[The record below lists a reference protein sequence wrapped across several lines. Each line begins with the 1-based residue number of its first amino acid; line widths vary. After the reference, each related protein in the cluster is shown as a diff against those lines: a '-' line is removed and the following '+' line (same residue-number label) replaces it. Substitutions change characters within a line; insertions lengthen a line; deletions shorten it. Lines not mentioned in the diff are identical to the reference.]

1 MAVATIMVA
10 AGGRA
15 VFAFASSHGTPPWL
29 LVTLVLARG
38 EPEDEFVKE
47 EGWQQPLRRAHQ
59 PGERGDVVARFRPR
73 RFDGVDEFLYHRFR
87 RQGERQWFVALQAV
101 DHRQIAVFVAAVV
114 EVNPVLE
121 LLVGVAAKMAFDGA
135 GLYQADVNAAA
146 GKLQAQHVAPA
157 FEREFGGGIGAA
169 KAHRGEAEDGAVI
182 DDAAVSLRA
191 HDGQDAHGEVVPA
204 EQAGIE
210 LVGQRVAREVFQR
223 GGDGKGAVVKE
234 CVEGAAGLFEHPVER
249 HADAVGFGEV
259 KLDGIESFALQA
271 LHVGGVARAGKDL
284 PAACLQEMGGTVADA
299 AGTAGDKDAFFH
311 DCLGWFGSALCRSN

>member
-1 MAVATIMVA
+1 M
-10 AGGRA
+10 
-15 VFAFASSHGTPPWL
+15 
-29 LVTLVLARG
+29 
-38 EPEDEFVKE
+38 
-47 EGWQQPLRRAHQ
+47 
-59 PGERGDVVARFRPR
+59 
-73 RFDGVDEFLYHRFR
+73 
-87 RQGERQWFVALQAV
+87 QAV

-204 EQAGIE
+204 EQAGIK

-249 HADAVGFGEV
+249 HADAVRLGEV
-259 KLDGIESFALQA
+259 KLDGVKPFAFTGAQRRAASRA
-271 LHVGGVARAGKDL
+271 LANTCQLRCCRIW
-284 PAACLQEMGGTVADA
+284 AAL
-299 AGTAGDKDAFFH
+299 
-311 DCLGWFGSALCRSN
+311 